1 MKIEK
6 IKKLSNGKY
15 KIIFEGNESITTYED
30 VILEENILYKKELDN
45 ELINKI
51 NIRNNY
57 YKIYTKTLKYIMTK

>member
-15 KIIFEGNESITTYED
+15 KIELDNKEKITTYDE
-30 VILEENILYKKELDN
+30 VILEENILYKKEIDN

-51 NIRNNY
+51 NI
-57 YKIYTKTLKYIMTK
+57 KKYIIKL